1 MILTR
6 HTIPIGNWALTTD
19 YAGVSSSRLTLHLQ
33 HPPPHPLQHTPTPST
48 AEITGRKVLLWQ
60 ALVSA
65 LVQ

>member
-6 HTIPIGNWALTTD
+6 HTIPIRNWALTTD

-33 HPPPHPLQHTPTPST
+33 HPPYPNPYNTPRPPT